1 MIILNIVVPL
11 QRENDLN
18 NDILQQK
25 AEKILPIFR
34 DFENYLLLERA
45 MSLNTI
51 EAYITDLKKL
61 HEFAELQGITT
72 RLEDFEAKQLDDFV
86 AYLFDLGIAERTQAR
101 IISGIKAFFKYL
113 LLTDLRNTDPTEN
126 LAQPA
131 LQRELPVVLSVVEI
145 QKILEVVDWERNETR
160 RLRNRAMLEV
170 LYGCGVRVSELVNLR
185 ISNLFLQ
192 SGVIKVKGKGSK
204 ERLIPIGENAINA
217 LQKYLE
223 NEDGRRQQTP
233 QTGEEDIVFL
243 SKHGKRIS
251 RNFVFMLVQDWAGF
265 ALIDKTVSPHTF
277 RHSFATHLLEGGAD
291 LRAIQEML
299 GHESITTTEIYT
311 HLDTEYLRQT
321 VLLCHPRNKK

>member
-1 MIILNIVVPL
+1 M
-11 QRENDLN
+11 
-18 NDILQQK
+18 
-25 AEKILPIFR
+25 EKKQGKIPPIFR

-45 MSLNTI
+45 MSQNTI
-51 EAYITDLKKL
+51 NAYITDLRKL
-61 HEFAELQGITT
+61 QEFVEIKELKNAIQN
-72 RLEDFEAKQLDDFV
+72 LASKQLDEFV

-113 LLTDLRNTDPTEN
+113 LLTDLRADDPTES
-126 LAQPA
+126 LAPPS
-131 LQRELPVVLSVVEI
+131 LMRELPVVLSVAEV

-192 SGVIKVKGKGSK
+192 SEVIKVKGKGSK
-204 ERLIPIGENAINA
+204 ERFIPIGENGINA
-217 LQKYLE
+217 LKNYLE
-223 NEDGRRQQTP
+223 NEEGRSLQTP
-233 QTGEEDIVFL
+233 KTGEEDIVFL

-321 VLLCHPRNKK
+321 VLLCHPRNKIK